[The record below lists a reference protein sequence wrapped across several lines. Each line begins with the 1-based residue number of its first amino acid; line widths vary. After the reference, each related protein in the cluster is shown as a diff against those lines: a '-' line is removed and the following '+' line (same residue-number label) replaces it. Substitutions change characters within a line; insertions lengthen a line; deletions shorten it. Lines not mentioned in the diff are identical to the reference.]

1 MHPDLSLSQTC
12 HLIQRQEVSAPKYT
26 QRSREIVGEFKMF
39 AVGVGKEIEKDFLRS
54 IPKEELVDIMYASA
68 IGSRRNRFE
77 LLWQVTERIIM
88 YDIQK

>member
-1 MHPDLSLSQTC
+1 
-12 HLIQRQEVSAPKYT
+12 
-26 QRSREIVGEFKMF
+26 MF

-54 IPKEELVDIMYASA
+54 IPKEELVEIMYASA